1 MQNRWLEDVEA
12 TNLFTMIKILYKVLL
27 GDFD

>member
-1 MQNRWLEDVEA
+1 MQNRWDDEVETA
-12 TNLFTMIKILYKVLL
+12 TLFTMIKILYKVLL